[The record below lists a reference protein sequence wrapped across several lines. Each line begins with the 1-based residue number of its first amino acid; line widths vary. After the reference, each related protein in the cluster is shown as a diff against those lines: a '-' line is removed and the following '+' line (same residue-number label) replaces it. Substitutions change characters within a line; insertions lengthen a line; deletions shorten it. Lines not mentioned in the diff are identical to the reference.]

1 MINYDHSANLHTAA
15 APAAIVQLILD
26 KYSVDSVLDVGCG
39 TGIWL
44 KEFTNQKVLDVYG
57 IDGIP
62 VNNREFNIS
71 NQLFRCVDLRSPWD
85 LGRKFDL
92 ALCLEVAEHL
102 PASSAHEL
110 VSSISNHADVVVFS
124 AACPNQGGQGHINCQ
139 WPEYWQ
145 NIFNSVGFS
154 CSDKL
159 RLSIW
164 QADFPE
170 YWYKQNIFIAT
181 KDAENAGKEDRLLPL
196 VHPRLLQGW
205 VTNCEQ
211 KQAVLNG
218 DVGLRKSISMA
229 SEMILNAGKSALRRR
244 INV

>member
-1 MINYDHSANLHTAA
+1 MINYDHSINLHTAA
-15 APAAIVQLILD
+15 APAAIVKMILD
-26 KYSVDSVLDVGCG
+26 GYSSDSVLDIGCG

-44 KEFTNQKVLDVYG
+44 KEFMNQKVLDVYG

-62 VNNREFNIS
+62 VDNREFNIS
-71 NQLFRCVDLRSPWD
+71 NQLFRCVDLRSSWD

-110 VSSISNHADVVVFS
+110 VGSITIHSDVVVFS

-145 NIFNSVGFS
+145 NIFNSLGFS
-154 CSDKL
+154 CSDWL

-164 QADFPE
+164 QANFPE

-181 KDAENAGKEDRLLPL
+181 KDTENAGKEDRLLPL
-196 VHPRLLQGW
+196 VHPSLLQGW
-205 VTNCEQ
+205 VMNCEQ
-211 KQAVLNG
+211 KQAMLNG
-218 DVGLRKSISMA
+218 DIGLRKSISIA
-229 SEMILNAGKSALRRR
+229 TEMVLNAGKSTLRRR
-244 INV
+244 IHP